1 MVRPWFGLTLLLVAC
16 SGEPNTDKPAE
27 NPTPS
32 QGEPAAPAVPDKSLA
47 LGDLTANASMDT
59 LVPSPAET
67 QRAMSNAGLASSLVK
82 LTEGRDFKV
91 DVADND
97 EVAVRTGVVLAHVV
111 LGARETP
118 KERLVAQL
126 ATLKTGLTK
135 LGAGDKIVGTLD
147 DLSARIAN
155 DATGRDELVR
165 ELDELANV
173 TVPEVEF
180 NIGDRAL
187 PLLRAG
193 AWLEGAWLVTG
204 AIQAEGKYDAA
215 DALLKQPAVVAYF
228 KDYLYGP
235 GKEVAPVAINTE
247 LQATLNTLEGI
258 TAKETLSKE
267 DVDAIHTATDG
278 LLSKIKD

>member
-1 MVRPWFGLTLLLVAC
+1 MVRPWFALTLLLVAC
-16 SGEPNTDKPAE
+16 SGEEPAQTPAE
-27 NPTPS
+27 PTTTAEPTAPV
-32 QGEPAAPAVPDKSLA
+32 EPAKALA
-47 LGDLTANASMDT
+47 LGDLQANASMDT
-59 LVPSPAET
+59 MVPSPAET
-67 QRAMSNAGLASSLVK
+67 QKAMANAGLSSSLLK

-97 EVAVRTGVVLAHVV
+97 EVAVRTGVVLAHIV
-111 LGARETP
+111 LGAKETP

-126 ATLKTGLTK
+126 ATLKTGLTR
-135 LGAGDKIVGTLD
+135 LGAGEKIVKTLD
-147 DLSARIAN
+147 DLSARVAN

-180 NIGDRAL
+180 NIGERAL

-204 AIQAEGKYDAA
+204 AIQAEGKYEAA

-235 GKEVAPVAINTE
+235 GKQVAPAAINAE

-258 TAKETLSKE
+258 TAKETLTKD
-267 DVDAIHTATDG
+267 DVAAMHAATDA

>member
-1 MVRPWFGLTLLLVAC
+1 MARPWFALTLLLGAC
-16 SGEPNTDKPAE
+16 SGETTAPPEKPAE
-27 NPTPS
+27 PKIDV
-32 QGEPAAPAVPDKSLA
+32 PAGPEKTFA
-47 LGDLTANASMDT
+47 LGDLKAEASMDS

-111 LGARETP
+111 LGAKDTP
-118 KERLVAQL
+118 KEKLVAQL

-135 LGAGDKIVGTLD
+135 LGAGDKIVKTLD

-204 AIQAEGKYDAA
+204 AIEAEGKYEAA
-215 DALLKQPAVVAYF
+215 DTLLKQPAVVAYF

-235 GKEVAPVAINTE
+235 GKEVAPAAIHTE

-267 DVDAIHTATDG
+267 DVAAIHAATDG

>member
-1 MVRPWFGLTLLLVAC
+1 MARPWFALTLLLGAC
-16 SGEPNTDKPAE
+16 SGEAPPEKPAT
-27 NPTPS
+27 PTA
-32 QGEPAAPAVPDKSLA
+32 ETPAAPMKPLA
-47 LGDLTANASMDT
+47 LSDLQANASMDVM
-59 LVPSPAET
+59 VPSPAET

-82 LTEGRDFKV
+82 LADGRDMRV
-91 DVADND
+91 DVADAD
-97 EVAVRTGVVLAHVV
+97 EVAVRTGVVLAHIV
-111 LGARETP
+111 LGAKDTP
-118 KERLVAQL
+118 KEKLVAQL

-135 LGAGDKIVGTLD
+135 LGAGEKIVKVLD

-204 AIQAEGKYDAA
+204 AIEAEGKYEAA
-215 DALLKQPAVVAYF
+215 DTLLRQPAVVAYF

-235 GKEVAPVAINTE
+235 GKAVAPAAINAQ
-247 LQATLNTLEGI
+247 LSATLDTLEAI
-258 TAKETLSKE
+258 TAKETLTKE
-267 DVDAIHTATDG
+267 DVAAIHAATDG
-278 LLSKIKD
+278 LLSKLTD